1 MSDDTK
7 RSDAAIPEDF
17 PAEPPVAG
25 PFIRVI
31 LEIQTPAADAP
42 TKSWKRSAAFLL
54 PAGFP
59 ESFKDE
65 KMAIAAAASKAAGS
79 AADLFISHYVDQP
92 DTTEDEVTA

>member
-1 MSDDTK
+1 MSDDKK

-59 ESFKDE
+59 ASFSDE
-65 KMAIAAAASKAAGS
+65 QMAIAAAAGRTAGLV
-79 AADLFISHYVDQP
+79 ADLFVGHYMDES